1 MPKKQNITVLLGD
14 DVKERIANADLSGF
28 IDLLAE
34 LIAKERIK
42 EITESGNR
50 EEGTDISTD

>member
-1 MPKKQNITVLLGD
+1 MSKKREVFVVLGD
-14 DVKERIANADLSGF
+14 DVKERIAKANLSGF

-42 EITESGNR
+42 EINTIKTETLEITKGPK
-50 EEGTDISTD
+50 